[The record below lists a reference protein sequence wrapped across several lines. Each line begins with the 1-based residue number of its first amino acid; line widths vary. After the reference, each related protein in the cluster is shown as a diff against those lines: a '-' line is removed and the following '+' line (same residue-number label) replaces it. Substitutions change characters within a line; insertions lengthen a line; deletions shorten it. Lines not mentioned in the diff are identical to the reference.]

1 MDRDELWRQ
10 LVPMMKQDPDYQ
22 QALQR
27 LETAEPE
34 YMALLETL
42 KPEQREILERYI
54 AATEALDDPLI
65 YLAYQIGMPQRLPL
79 EGKLSPQVT
88 DEV

>member
-1 MDRDELWRQ
+1 MDRDKLWCK
-10 LVPMMKQDPDYQ
+10 LVSMMEQDADYQ

-65 YLAYQIGMPQRLPL
+65 YLAYQIGMHQRLLL
-79 EGKLSPQVT
+79 EEKLSAEQA
-88 DEV
+88 D

>member
-1 MDRDELWRQ
+1 MDRDELWRY
-10 LVPMMKQDPDYQ
+10 LVPRMEQDPDYQ

-27 LETAEPE
+27 LETTEPE
-34 YMALLETL
+34 YLALLKTL

-65 YLAYQIGMPQRLPL
+65 YLAYQIGICQRLPL
-79 EGKLSPQVT
+79 EGKLSAEQA
-88 DEV
+88 D